1 MNYKEHFPAHPSKA
15 NRNYLELA
23 NFSPP
28 QSGGGKVGGQGRKP
42 SNSVE
47 HTEEALGSQPVCSL
61 AKPLIPSSLVCVGI
75 GLMGREGRINLRP
88 SGPN

>member
-28 QSGGGKVGGQGRKP
+28 QSGGG
-42 SNSVE
+42 
-47 HTEEALGSQPVCSL
+47 
-61 AKPLIPSSLVCVGI
+61 
-75 GLMGREGRINLRP
+75 EGW
-88 SGPN
+88 GAGAETQ